1 VTIWLSKSR
10 RNETVKYY
18 FSTNHDYAVI
28 HEVSAYQLARC
39 IDDLKRYGYKSAA
52 ATMERLRDDA
62 KARSK
67 TDVVLRPDPVTASEA
82 KALSIAASATH
93 DIGNVLT
100 GLGEREGLFLQWAQG
115 RNGLKLKRC
124 CSECKR
130 PL

>member
-1 VTIWLSKSR
+1 M
-10 RNETVKYY
+10 KYY
-18 FSTNHDYAVI
+18 LSTIHDYTVI
-28 HEVSAYQLARC
+28 HEVSSFQLARC
-39 IDDLKRYGYKSAA
+39 IIELKRYGYKAAA

-82 KALSIAASATH
+82 KALAVAAGASH

>member
-1 VTIWLSKSR
+1 M
-10 RNETVKYY
+10 KYY

-28 HEVSAYQLARC
+28 HEVSAFQLARC

-62 KARSK
+62 KARANS
-67 TDVVLRPDPVTASEA
+67 DVVLRPDPVTASEA
-82 KALSIAASATH
+82 KALSVAASATH
-93 DIGNVLT
+93 DTTNVLA
-100 GLGEREGLFLQWAQG
+100 GLGNREGLFLQWAQG

>member
-1 VTIWLSKSR
+1 M
-10 RNETVKYY
+10 KYY
-18 FSTNHDYAVI
+18 FSTIHDYRVI

-39 IDDLKRYGYKSAA
+39 IDDLNRYGYRAA
-52 ATMERLRDDA
+52 AETLIRLRDDA
-62 KARSK
+62 KARAKPGVDS
-67 TDVVLRPDPVTASEA
+67 RPSIVTCHET
-82 KALSIAASATH
+82 KALAVAAGATH

-100 GLGEREGLFLQWAQG
+100 GLGDREGLFLQWAQG